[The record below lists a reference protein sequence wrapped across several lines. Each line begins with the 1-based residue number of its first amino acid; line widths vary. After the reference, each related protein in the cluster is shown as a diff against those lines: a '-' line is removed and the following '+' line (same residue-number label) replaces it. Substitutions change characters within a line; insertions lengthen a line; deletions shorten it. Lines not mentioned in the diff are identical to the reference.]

1 MPQNL
6 LIYIVYKSGPTV
18 TVPQSDHSHTA
29 RCRKTPVGGNIVER
43 KRSKEYRKGKELIYY
58 YEQTNLADSTNTI
71 NCSCYVTSFA
81 AVTPT
86 FFTVIYSHKER
97 FLFFF
102 LIFFLTVVPAV
113 IVAITA
119 GIAPEAY
126 KGRK

>member
-1 MPQNL
+1 MTSSFFSSFPL
-6 LIYIVYKSGPTV
+6 SFTLCFPRTKYTFSSFLTTPCEGEIDG

-81 AVTPT
+81 AVTLPPLSKQW
-86 FFTVIYSHKER
+86 IALR
-97 FLFFF
+97 
-102 LIFFLTVVPAV
+102 
-113 IVAITA
+113 IVKVCPQRNDR
-119 GIAPEAY
+119 IA
-126 KGRK
+126 